1 MSTPKAGDTMA
12 TRNEYISEK
21 HRMNISV
28 SNSVHL
34 PSAMDKNLNTDC
46 TENTDLA
53 FSLIFL
59 VGKWLLDLFW
69 ILVDL
74 RVLGHSLF
82 PVRFVL

>member
-1 MSTPKAGDTMA
+1 
-12 TRNEYISEK
+12 
-21 HRMNISV
+21 MNISV
-28 SNSVHL
+28 SNGVHL

-46 TENTDLA
+46 TEVTDLA

-82 PVRFVL
+82 LAITSADDF